1 MTTSTFNFR
10 AWASRTPALIISLL
24 FTLGFSYATAD
35 ETPASADGEIVEVE
49 FKTSLG
55 DFTLALNPVVAPK
68 TVANFLAYVDSGF
81 YSDTLFHRVI
91 PGFVIQGGGFTA
103 GMQLKPTLPPV
114 EDESDNGLVNDR
126 GTISMARTN
135 DPNSATSQFFINVA
149 SNAALNPRGGKPGYA
164 VFGSVIEGMDVVDRI
179 VAVPTLNLGRYRDV
193 PAEDVVIQ
201 AAHRKASPVT
211 AAGSEGGAKPFQLG
225 VHYTTLPIPVQ
236 TTAPGRIEVVEL
248 FSFGC
253 PHCYELDTYI
263 SQWGTE
269 QASHVAFRQLPAVW
283 NAPMKTLAQAYYAA
297 EALGVEKQTHMKLFE
312 AIVIR
317 QQKISTPEDLADFY
331 AANGVD
337 KNAFNEAFASEAVAQ
352 QVAQSETMTRRYNPA
367 GVPEIIVNGK
377 YRVDRMRAGGLAQ
390 MVEVVDYLVTKERH
404 SQDTGEK

>member
-1 MTTSTFNFR
+1 LTTRIFTFR
-10 AWASRTPALIISLL
+10 TWVSRTPTLIISLL
-24 FTLGFSYATAD
+24 LAFGACFAAADDTATKAK
-35 ETPASADGEIVEVE
+35 TGVIEVV

-55 DFTLALNPVVAPK
+55 DFTLALDPVAAPM

-81 YSDTLFHRVI
+81 YTNTLFHRVI
-91 PGFVIQGGGFTA
+91 PGFVIQGGGFA
-103 GMQLKPTLPPV
+103 PGMQPKPTLPPV
-114 EDESDNGLVNDR
+114 ENESDNGLANDR

-149 SNAALNPRGGKPGYA
+149 NNAALNPRGGNPGYA
-164 VFGSVIEGMDVVDRI
+164 VFGRVVEGMEVVDRI
-179 VAVPTLNLGRYRDV
+179 VAVPKVNLGRYRDV

-201 AAHRKASPVT
+201 AAHRKAKSTT
-211 AAGSEGGAKPFQLG
+211 ATGSDGGTGPFQLG
-225 VHYTTLPIPVQ
+225 VHYTTLAVPEQ
-236 TTAPGRIEVVEL
+236 TAAPGRVEVVEL

-253 PHCYELDTYI
+253 PHCYELDAHI
-263 SQWGTE
+263 SQWGSE
-269 QASHVAFRQLPAVW
+269 QASHVAFRQVPAIW

-297 EALGVEKQTHMKLFE
+297 EALGVEKQIHMKLFE

-317 QQKISTPEDLADFY
+317 QQKISTPEELAAFY

-337 KNAFNEAFASEAVAQ
+337 RDAFNKAFASDAVAL

-390 MVEVVDYLVTKERH
+390 MVAVVDYLVAKERQG
-404 SQDTGEK
+404 QD